1 MRFQFLMVPALLAAS
16 PAAFADE
23 YMTLAQAQQ
32 AIFPGASFTS
42 ADLTLSGEQVDQLSQ
57 RTQVTV
63 FHSKVKAWKVSTG
76 GWFFLDQVL
85 GRDDRIT
92 YAIGLDSTG
101 AVKGIEVLVC
111 ASGYDGVRSQ
121 DWLRQFYGSRS
132 ETISDPATE
141 IRNYSGATLSSGH
154 ITEGVKRVLTT
165 YALFIARKSD

>member
-85 GRDDRIT
+85 GPHYLRNRVGQYRRCKRDR
-92 YAIGLDSTG
+92 ST
-101 AVKGIEVLVC
+101 C
-111 ASGYDGVRSQ
+111 
-121 DWLRQFYGSRS
+121 LRQW
-132 ETISDPATE
+132 
-141 IRNYSGATLSSGH
+141 
-154 ITEGVKRVLTT
+154 V
-165 YALFIARKSD
+165 